1 MLAQIGDVLPR
12 FRIYERLFKNHE
24 RLLVALSAVY
34 LDVLRFC
41 IASKDLFVKAR
52 RSKSKYHR
60 ANDSIADSELQFQC
74 RLF

>member
-1 MLAQIGDVLPR
+1 VDMLSQIGDVLPR
-12 FRIYERLFKNHE
+12 FRIYETLFKNHE

-52 RSKSKYHR
+52 KSKSRWLTQILAGY
-60 ANDSIADSELQFQC
+60 
-74 RLF
+74 